1 MLTTIAI
8 LLVGCFVVY
17 AVVLALAFF
26 TGGTRAIPVIARVVP
41 QRRVCRGVGP

>member
-26 TGGTRAIPVIARVVP
+26 TGGTRAIPVVTGVVP
-41 QRRVCRGVGP
+41 QRRVRRR